1 MAAIALVDIASSLYV
16 IQLEAVDIFKSFS
29 VCYSSSTYYKLLSV
43 DVFLESVRTVTRRCS
58 TWLSFSITL
67 IRTLAIRYAMNP
79 KFEILSKQKT
89 AFFLITLVFAVFI
102 PMQIFGPYRLE
113 APIGNYT
120 CKPNVTRSTYTFFWY
135 TRTEFYMPKQEFL
148 AKTHKVVEGL
158 LSRILPCILVPIAT
172 VFLIRE
178 IKKAEIQ
185 RKKMASSSN
194 MKSSKNTSKLVLAL
208 TLTFFV
214 AELPLGIVYVLK
226 PSNYTVNAKNIGFT
240 DIIVLQTFEEF
251 FSVLLTITTAT
262 HMIICVFMSSQYRET
277 ALSVVRCG
285 YVPKTQPQDVPS
297 VSTIRNAD
305 SSNTEF

>member
-1 MAAIALVDIASSLYV
+1 
-16 IQLEAVDIFKSFS
+16 
-29 VCYSSSTYYKLLSV
+29 
-43 DVFLESVRTVTRRCS
+43 
-58 TWLSFSITL
+58 
-67 IRTLAIRYAMNP
+67 
-79 KFEILSKQKT
+79 
-89 AFFLITLVFAVFI
+89 
-102 PMQIFGPYRLE
+102 
-113 APIGNYT
+113 
-120 CKPNVTRSTYTFFWY
+120 
-135 TRTEFYMPKQEFL
+135 MPRQEFL
-148 AKTHKVVEGL
+148 AMTHKVVEGL

-214 AELPLGIVYVLK
+214 AELPLGIIYVLK
-226 PSNYTVNAKNIGFT
+226 PSNYTVNDKTMGFT

-277 ALSVVRCG
+277 SLSVVRCG
-285 YVPKTQPQDVPS
+285 YVPKPRWKDNLVVVASKT
-297 VSTIRNAD
+297 
-305 SSNTEF
+305 